1 MFPTWPTAENSNR
14 PQKIPER
21 HSLQPHLTSFIIGQK
36 ETLVNTNASYA
47 GRQYIPCRITTTKK
61 MFVPTDLR
69 HMFVILQAFHIDLNH
84 LPDPILFMHCD
95 LKKALFNQ

>member
-1 MFPTWPTAENSNR
+1 MLHTLEDST
-14 PQKIPER
+14 
-21 HSLQPHLTSFIIGQK
+21 SLVESQP
-36 ETLVNTNASYA
+36 
-47 GRQYIPCRITTTKK
+47 PKK
-61 MFVPTDLR
+61 CVPTDLR